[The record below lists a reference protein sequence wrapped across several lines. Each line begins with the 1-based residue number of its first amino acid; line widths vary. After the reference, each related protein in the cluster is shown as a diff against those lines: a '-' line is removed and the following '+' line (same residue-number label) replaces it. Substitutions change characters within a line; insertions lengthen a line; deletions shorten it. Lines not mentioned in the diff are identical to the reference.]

1 MGVSPLFLGLFLE
14 GGPVCETPSSH
25 TIKRPLSSSPLK
37 SNVLHAMFW
46 GWCGLLVLIGASSV
60 RVSWSDPSSVPPV
73 AACWSIKR
81 VCTRPWPS
89 VRPVLR
95 PRALTANKSWILDAF
110 DACVGVCRV
119 SGVHG
124 LNVPS
129 PLCPLTL
136 ILTMGFTYRAYTLAH
151 FSFVV
156 PLRCQHHHDH
166 HHHHRHHAATPDHCR

>member
-1 MGVSPLFLGLFLE
+1 MRPLLTHHKKASLPQSTQTQMCFMRSFLE
-14 GGPVCETPSSH
+14 
-25 TIKRPLSSSPLK
+25 
-37 SNVLHAMFW
+37 
-46 GWCGLLVLIGASSV
+46 WCGLLLLIGAFCV
-60 RVSWSDPSSVPPV
+60 RGNWSDPSSVLPV

-95 PRALTANKSWILDAF
+95 PRALTANKTWVWPIF

-129 PLCPLTL
+129 PLLPHHAHSYHGAYLQIMDPRLPPPPSSAGPPDDDDHWVSGTHRLNSPAPLTP
-136 ILTMGFTYRAYTLAH
+136 LAH
-151 FSFVV
+151 SSFV
-156 PLRCQHHHDH
+156 RS
-166 HHHHRHHAATPDHCR
+166 T